1 MENIM
6 NWVILIAGFIT
17 AVTTICVFC
26 KKIIDKGFAPIYHKI
41 DNLDESQCK
50 NFLVT
55 FLKGV
60 EKGKKMDEVEK
71 QRACEVY
78 DHYTNDLKKNS
89 YIHDKW
95 EKLMK

>member
-1 MENIM
+1 MEEVLKI
-6 NWVILIAGFIT
+6 IGIIAGAIT
-17 AVTTICVFC
+17 SIGIICTFLKSV
-26 KKIIDKGFAPIYHKI
+26 INKGFAPIYKKI

-60 EKGKKMDEVEK
+60 EKGEKMDEVEI
-71 QRACEVY
+71 QRAYEVY
-78 DHYTNDLKKNS
+78 DHYTEDLKKNS

-95 EKLMK
+95 AKLMN